1 MEPAS
6 GVSYSGSPSPPKS
19 RRSPMNRTD
28 RLLALILYLQ
38 GRRIVTAEEM
48 AQHFKLSVRTI
59 YRDLAAL
66 GEAGVPIE
74 AEAGV
79 GYRLVK
85 GYHLPP
91 VNFTE
96 EEAAALLT
104 GGLLVRHLTDASLD
118 ARMASALTKVRAILP
133 ATQLSRI
140 DRLERGLGTA
150 TQVTPPSQAPL
161 DLLQQALA
169 SCRLLRFHYRG
180 ATQTVATERQV
191 EAHALVH
198 YLGRWHL
205 LAWCRLRGAWRDFR
219 SDRMEGIT
227 LLDETFAP
235 RPGPVGPLSA
245 ADFIDLILP
254 PTRQWAQL
262 RFTPLAAD
270 RARREW
276 WQGVRDIETVPGKED
291 GGDGDKH
298 GGNVT
303 LALACFD
310 LHALASWLL
319 GFGTEVRVLEPPA
332 LRDCL
337 IELAQAA
344 AAHHAAP
351 PVPRG
356 AEPAGLLT

>member
-1 MEPAS
+1 
-6 GVSYSGSPSPPKS
+6 
-19 RRSPMNRTD
+19 MNRTD
-28 RLLALILYLQ
+28 RLLALILFLQ
-38 GRRIVTAEEM
+38 GRRVVTAEEM
-48 AQHFKLSVRTI
+48 ASHFGLSVRTI

-66 GEAGVPIE
+66 GEAGVPIS
-74 AEAGV
+74 AEAGI

-118 ARMASALTKVRAILP
+118 ARMASALAKVRAILP
-133 ATQLSRI
+133 AAQLNRI

-150 TQVTPPSQAPL
+150 TQVEPPSQAPL

-169 SCRLLRFHYRG
+169 ACRVLRFRYRG
-180 ATQTVATERQV
+180 ATQTIATEREV

-205 LAWCRLRGAWRDFR
+205 LAWCRLRGDWRDFR
-219 SDRMEGIT
+219 SDRMEAT
-227 LLDETFAP
+227 ELRDEVFTP
-235 RPGPVGPLSA
+235 RAGTAGPLSA
-245 ADFIDLILP
+245 ADFIDIILP
-254 PTRQWAQL
+254 PAREWARV

-276 WQGVRDIETVPGKED
+276 WQGVRDVEPTPDD
-291 GGDGDKH
+291 GGQ
-298 GGNVT
+298 VT
-303 LALACFD
+303 LALASFD
-310 LHALASWLL
+310 LHTLASWLI
-319 GFGTEVRVLEPPA
+319 GFGTEVQVLEPAA

-337 IELAQAA
+337 VALARTAA
-344 AAHHAAP
+344 RHHAA
-351 PVPRG
+351 
-356 AEPAGLLT
+356 EPATGPAAS